1 MHLFIGIT
9 VTSASW
15 QRSKLN
21 PISLCPMTFPGSF
34 PENLLLNQWFTIQTY
49 VQNSLDLQR
58 RTGFSSTCSP
68 TISLCFIWRSFWILI
83 PSLSNKCAVSF
94 SIIWSVNLHGIPPV
108 RSLTKLLTGKGIK
121 VRLLQT
127 FLATSFQFQKSSWI
141 LFSIQLSSSCFRY
154 VIIPECCY
162 KDTMG
167 DSVKI
172 LIKVKI
178 SQVYCFPL
186 IHITLTNA

>member
-15 QRSKLN
+15 QHSKLN

-68 TISLCFIWRSFWILI
+68 TISLCFIWRSFWMLI
-83 PSLSNKCAVSF
+83 PSLSNKCAVSS
-94 SIIWSVNLHGIPPV
+94 SIIWSVNIHGIPLV
-108 RSLTKLLTGKGIK
+108 RSLTKLLAGKGMK
-121 VRLLQT
+121 VRLLQN
-127 FLATSFQFQKSSWI
+127 
-141 LFSIQLSSSCFRY
+141 LSSYIFPVS
-154 VIIPECCY
+154 
-162 KDTMG
+162 
-167 DSVKI
+167 KI
-172 LIKVKI
+172 LLN
-178 SQVYCFPL
+178 PL
-186 IHITLTNA
+186 FHTAV